1 MDELYVQVAKSAVAM
16 LLITLAAA
24 ALALLLGFKFLRVVS
39 EPIDNLIDTANR
51 VSKERD
57 YSLRATKYADD
68 DLGQPCLEFNE
79 MLNEIEQRDAEMERR
94 VAQRTEELLRANSDL
109 SVSLQEKVVL
119 LKEIHHRVK
128 NNLQVITSLLNL
140 QARDIVDES
149 AQKLFI
155 NSQSRVQTMALIH
168 ERLYQSDNLSKVNFA
183 EYIPAL
189 VDSLFSTY
197 KTGSQ
202 EVDLQIDVEE
212 LMIELDQAI
221 PCGLIVNE
229 LMSNAL
235 KYAFPEERSGTIVVQ
250 LHALEDN
257 MLELN
262 VSDNG
267 IGLPEEVGLEAKST
281 LGWQLLNILTRQM
294 RGALEVLERRQG
306 VHFRITFPLM
316 LESTTKNMV

>member
-1 MDELYVQVAKSAVAM
+1 MDAIL
-16 LLITLAAA
+16 
-24 ALALLLGFKFLRVVS
+24 
-39 EPIDNLIDTANR
+39 
-51 VSKERD
+51 
-57 YSLRATKYADD
+57 
-68 DLGQPCLEFNE
+68 
-79 MLNEIEQRDAEMERR
+79 
-94 VAQRTEELLRANSDL
+94 
-109 SVSLQEKVVL
+109 
-119 LKEIHHRVK
+119 
-128 NNLQVITSLLNL
+128 
-140 QARDIVDES
+140 
-149 AQKLFI
+149 
-155 NSQSRVQTMALIH
+155 TMALIH